1 MTEIAANVVA
11 YIGPRAVRTV
21 LHFDEADP
29 LAVSLIFPNQCDDD
43 GQPVR
48 WTFDRRLLADGLR
61 GEAGIDGGD
70 VRVWPEAGAVVV
82 RLSTP
87 EGVSHLYFDAA
98 EVAGFV
104 RRTRL
109 LVPFG
114 AERVDVDAALDRLL
128 AGA

>member
-11 YIGPRAVRTV
+11 YIGAGAVRTV
-21 LHFDEADP
+21 LHFDTTDP
-29 LAVSLIFPNQCDDD
+29 LAVSLIFPNQRDDD
-43 GQPVR
+43 GQSVR

-61 GEAGIDGGD
+61 GEAGIGGGD

-87 EGVSHLYFDAA
+87 EGESHLYFDAPQ
-98 EVAGFV
+98 VAGFV
-104 RRTRL
+104 RRTL
-109 LVPFG
+109 AVVPFG
-114 AERVDVDAALDRLL
+114 GERVDVDKALDQIL